1 MLSLLRTK
9 MLIPSNNDKI
19 SHALLFSGGLFE
31 HKKNYALQTA
41 KKLLCENQT
50 PCEKCQGCIWVEKN
64 SHPDLLIL
72 PQEIAESKSDT
83 KNAIKID
90 DIRLAT
96 RHLSQTAHQ
105 GKCKIVILLKTDS
118 MSIGAM
124 NALLK
129 TLEEPPS
136 NSYVF
141 LLSEYPHLLP
151 ATIRSRCQKIHF
163 PITKKSSPELIN
175 LLIHTLKSLK
185 KNIISPFEA
194 AEKWQK
200 QPLIDILDGLYYCL
214 LESKA
219 WGKSLFLSQDKLN
232 ILRRQI
238 LNKQNPNHLLA
249 LEQLFYQ
256 WVRL

>member
-1 MLSLLRTK
+1 MLVLHLVLRVCHTV
-9 MLIPSNNDKI
+9 I
-19 SHALLFSGGLFE
+19 FSI
-31 HKKNYALQTA
+31 
-41 KKLLCENQT
+41 KLDI
-50 PCEKCQGCIWVEKN
+50 EKY
-64 SHPDLLIL
+64 SHPDLFIL
-72 PQEIAESKSDT
+72 PQETSESKNDT
-83 KNAIKID
+83 KNTIKID
-90 DIRLAT
+90 DIRLAAL
-96 RHLSQTAHQ
+96 HLSQTSHQ
-105 GKCKIVILLKTDS
+105 GKCKIVLLLKTDS

-129 TLEEPPS
+129 TLEEPPP

-163 PITKKSSPELIN
+163 PVVKKSPDELIR
-175 LLIHTLKSLK
+175 LLINTLKSLK
-185 KNIISPFEA
+185 KHLISPFEA

-200 QPLIDILDGLYYCL
+200 HPLIDILDGLYYCL
-214 LESKA
+214 LESKT
-219 WGKSLFLSQDKLN
+219 WGESLFLWQDKLN

-256 WVRL
+256 WTKL